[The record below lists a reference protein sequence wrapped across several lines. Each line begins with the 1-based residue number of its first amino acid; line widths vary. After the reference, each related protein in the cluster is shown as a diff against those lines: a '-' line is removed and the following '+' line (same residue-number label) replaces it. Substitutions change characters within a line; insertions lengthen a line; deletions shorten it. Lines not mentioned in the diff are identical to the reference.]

1 MRDPVRILL
10 VEDNPADVV
19 LALETFGD
27 LGSRADFATV
37 PDGVAAMDYLLQRNQ
52 YADVSRPHLI
62 LLDLNLPGKDGRE
75 VLAQVKADER
85 LRRIPILVL
94 TSSETEAD
102 VQRCYDLGA
111 NCYLTKPIDFQSFQR
126 LVKTMETFWFHMAEL
141 PNNGFSDGDRR
152 TEAFG

>member
-1 MRDPVRILL
+1 MTDPVRILL

-19 LALETFGD
+19 LALETFGE
-27 LGSRADFATV
+27 LGSRTELATV
-37 PDGVAAMDYLLQRNQ
+37 PDGVAAIDYLLRCNE

-75 VLAQVKADER
+75 VLAQVKADEN

-94 TSSETEAD
+94 TSSETETD

-111 NCYLTKPIDFQSFQR
+111 NCYLTKPIDYQSFQR
-126 LVKTMETFWFHMAEL
+126 LVETVETFWFRMAEL
-141 PNNGFSDGDRR
+141 PNNGFPDGDRR
-152 TEAFG
+152 PEAFD